1 METVGHRK
9 VVGTP
14 LGVIHL
20 VLLLVDQVVIADVS
34 IIGVVQLHI
43 LTLQP
48 IVVPVVVKLRLL
60 RGLGLRFLLLS
71 YQSIKTNEILF
82 FFSVV
87 VTLGAAG
94 LCDLSVLLFDV
105 EQIDLLLNDGIG
117 G

>member
-20 VLLLVDQVVIADVS
+20 VLLLVDQVVVADVS
-34 IIGVVQLHI
+34 IVGVVQLHV

-60 RGLGLRFLLLS
+60 RGLGFLLLS

-105 EQIDLLLNDGIG
+105 EQIDLLLNG
-117 G
+117 GVGG

>member
-1 METVGHRK
+1 MGHRK

-20 VLLLVDQVVIADVS
+20 VLLLVDQVVVADVS
-34 IIGVVQLHI
+34 IVGVVQLHV

-60 RGLGLRFLLLS
+60 RGLGFLLLS

-105 EQIDLLLNDGIG
+105 EQIDLLLNG
-117 G
+117 GVGG

>member
-20 VLLLVDQVVIADVS
+20 VLLLVDQVVVADVS
-34 IIGVVQLHI
+34 IVGVVQLHV

-60 RGLGLRFLLLS
+60 RGLGLLLLS

-94 LCDLSVLLFDV
+94 LCDLSVLLFNV
-105 EQIDLLLNDGIG
+105 EQIDLLLNGGIG